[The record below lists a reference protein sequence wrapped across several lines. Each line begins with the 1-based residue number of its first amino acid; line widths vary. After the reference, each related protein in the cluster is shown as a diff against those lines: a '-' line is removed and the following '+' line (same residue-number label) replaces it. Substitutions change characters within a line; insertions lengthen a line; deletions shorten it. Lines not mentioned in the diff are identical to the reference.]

1 VKRSL
6 EGIEG
11 VKEVK
16 VSYKEARAWVV
27 VEPAVTDKLLE
38 EAVSKAG
45 RFTGKVIG
53 REPASASVDGQ
64 GSQ

>member
-11 VKEVK
+11 VKEAK
-16 VSYKEARAWVV
+16 VSHKEDKAWVMV
-27 VEPAVTDKLLE
+27 DGTVTNEMLE

-45 RFTGKVIG
+45 GFTGKVVS
-53 REPASASVDGQ
+53 REPEGDSKGQ
-64 GSQ
+64 